1 MSTFIIRNKVT
12 KEQWSASS
20 GKNSWRKI
28 NHAKAAFSYSQGWL
42 KRDPLLKGFVDKLGK
57 YESLYFDDQDVYEI
71 VELLSESEDK
81 LKQLQELLEKKAILL
96 SAYPEGKEHEDCMKL
111 ISEIAKIVGCEGLDC
126 SEVDHEVYEFEKRK
140 ILAQVAY
147 WEYYRSVVLPLMKD
161 DISKQWELTAK
172 VAEEGILCK

>member
-57 YESLYFDDQDVYEI
+57 YESLYFDNQDVYEV

-81 LKQLQELLEKKAILL
+81 IKQLRELLEKKSILL
-96 SAYPEGKEHEDCMKL
+96 SAYPEGKEHQDCL
-111 ISEIAKIVGCEGLDC
+111 TLLADIAEIAG
-126 SEVDHEVYEFEKRK
+126 Y
-140 ILAQVAY
+140 
-147 WEYYRSVVLPLMKD
+147 KD
-161 DISKQWELTAK
+161 DKL
-172 VAEEGILCK
+172 